1 MPSISIIF
9 KNKIVAKHQIS
20 KGDTLLI
27 GRNKVNDIVINSPLV
42 SNQHAKIDSHGKSY
56 QYVDLQS
63 LNGSFKDGR
72 IIKSLWLNDG
82 DSINIGNYILKFINP
97 KIIKQQKKQPS
108 VINKTTKID
117 TKKFRELIKSNKRS
131 DKQNKKSKRANVA
144 KRRKPVAE
152 LFYLSGNKRRVQL
165 NGNLVRIGK
174 DPKSDF
180 LVKGIGIGKT
190 AATINKMTNGWYIN
204 YVGGFLKP
212 RVNKIT
218 VKKPIK
224 LNNFDIITIGST
236 RFQFLLG
243 YK

>member
-27 GRNKVNDIVINSPLV
+27 GRNKVNDIVINSPVV
-42 SNQHAKIDSHGKSY
+42 SNQHAKIDSHGKGY

-97 KIIKQQKKQPS
+97 KIIKQQKKQRS

-117 TKKFRELIKSNKRS
+117 TKKFREFIKSNKPS
-131 DKQNKKSKRANVA
+131 NKQNNKAKKANVA

-152 LFYLSGNKRRVQL
+152 LFCLSGDKRRVQL
-165 NGNLVRIGK
+165 NGNLIRIGK